1 MPNDKNPLDQLRQ
14 ATATLR
20 GNARDGARPAS
31 EKNSLAVVLKA
42 RAVAWLTGIDAA
54 LLTPSVFKSLSW
66 LAVVL
71 ALLSA
76 VFGAK
81 WAAASCAISLAVLAH
96 VGIAFLGNLW
106 NVADSLA
113 GVRETYRQDVQNG
126 TEKKQPQPEVAHP
139 TSAKIH

>member
-81 WAAASCAISLAVLAH
+81 WAAAYRAISLADFGPAWGHLFGALCEPPVLPCGGPRDA
-96 VGIAFLGNLW
+96 
-106 NVADSLA
+106 
-113 GVRETYRQDVQNG
+113 
-126 TEKKQPQPEVAHP
+126 
-139 TSAKIH
+139 